1 MTAIRICIST
11 SSLRSQA
18 DRNASPM
25 TVIGIVVKSNP
36 HTIAKAETTRW
47 AGP

>member
-1 MTAIRICIST
+1 
-11 SSLRSQA
+11 
-18 DRNASPM
+18 M